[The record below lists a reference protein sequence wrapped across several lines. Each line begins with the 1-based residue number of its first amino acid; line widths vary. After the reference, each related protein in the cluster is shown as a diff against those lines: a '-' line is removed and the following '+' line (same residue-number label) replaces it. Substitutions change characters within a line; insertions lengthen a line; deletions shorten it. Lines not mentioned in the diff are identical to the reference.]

1 MEGDLRLLIHVAQ
14 KERWD
19 VAVENGLNFLR
30 SSMPGE
36 DLRVRIVAN
45 GDSVARCIKCDRP
58 LFDRLKQLVL
68 DGGHIYLCENSL
80 AAFDIP
86 VSRLPDLFETVP
98 AAIRFLADSQREGWI
113 YVRP

>member
-1 MEGDLRLLIHVAQ
+1 MGKELKLLIHVAQ

-19 VAVENGLNFLR
+19 IAVKNGLNFLKTAGR
-30 SSMPGE
+30 DE

-45 GDSVARCIKCDRP
+45 GDSVTRCVKCDRP
-58 LFDRLKQLVL
+58 LFDNLKQLVL
-68 DGGHIYLCENSL
+68 DGGVVFLCENSL

-86 VSRLPDLFETVP
+86 VSRLPEFFDTVP
-98 AAIRFLADSQREGWI
+98 AAIRALVDFQREGWI